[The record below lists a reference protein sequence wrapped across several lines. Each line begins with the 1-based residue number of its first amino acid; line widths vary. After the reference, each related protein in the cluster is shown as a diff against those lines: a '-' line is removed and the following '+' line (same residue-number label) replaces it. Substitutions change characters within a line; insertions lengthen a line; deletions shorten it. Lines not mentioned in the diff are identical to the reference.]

1 MLGVQIDGEVLFMD
15 DFIKRVQ
22 VEPIVKVE
30 RCNAKQ
36 SLQVQIAPLSL
47 DCIYT
52 EMCILWSWR
61 KW

>member
-22 VEPIVKVE
+22 VEPIVKAE
-30 RCNAKQ
+30 RK
-36 SLQVQIAPLSL
+36 
-47 DCIYT
+47 T
-52 EMCILWSWR
+52 EFTGTDSSPVIGLHLHWNVHFLWSWR